1 MTENFHERI
10 EADEEVKLPSE
21 RSFAMVFASVFAV
34 IGLFP
39 LVHGGGIRWW
49 SIVIGAVFLIVGLAV
64 PSILRSLNKLW
75 MRFGLLLHR
84 VVNPL
89 VLGLMFWGMLVPA
102 GYLIRMFSGK
112 LLASELKDDSYWIRR
127 KPPGPDPE
135 SVRNQF

>member
-21 RSFAMVFASVFAV
+21 RSFAMVFATVFAL
-34 IGLFP
+34 IGLIP
-39 LVHGGGIRWW
+39 LLHGGSIRWW
-49 SIVIGAVFLIVGLAV
+49 SIVIGAVFLIIGLTV
-64 PSILRSLNKLW
+64 PSILRPLNKLW

-84 VVNPL
+84 IVNPL
-89 VLGLMFWGMLVPA
+89 VLGLMFWGILVPV

-112 LLASELKDDSYWIRR
+112 LLASELKDDSYWILR